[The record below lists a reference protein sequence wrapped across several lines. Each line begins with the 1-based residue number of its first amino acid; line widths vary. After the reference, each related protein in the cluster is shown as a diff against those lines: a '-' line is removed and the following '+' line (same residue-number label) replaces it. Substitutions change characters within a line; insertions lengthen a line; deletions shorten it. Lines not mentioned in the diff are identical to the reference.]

1 MMSSKIIAYITKVL
15 EKMVFKFSDL
25 STSVSNLEK
34 NKIKS
39 LYNVK
44 CINLINKISKKI
56 LKFKKK
62 KLIKNNYIIYC
73 GSYKYLP
80 NKEAIDY
87 IIQKLCQN
95 Y

>member
-1 MMSSKIIAYITKVL
+1 
-15 EKMVFKFSDL
+15 MVFKFSDL

-44 CINLINKISKKI
+44 CINLINGISKKI

-62 KLIKNNYIIYC
+62 KN
-73 GSYKYLP
+73 
-80 NKEAIDY
+80 
-87 IIQKLCQN
+87 
-95 Y
+95 